1 MVCLHSGPGRLPQ
14 RRGFACAGDFD
25 VDGVFTLNDA
35 VHVAAHWSEM
45 GQPPGVANCA
55 GGDLDGRGDG
65 FTLQDAIF
73 VASVWAGQAKFVWD
87 AVAR

>member
-1 MVCLHSGPGRLPQ
+1 M
-14 RRGFACAGDFD
+14 
-25 VDGVFTLNDA
+25 FTLNDA

-45 GQPPGVANCA
+45 GQPPGVANCV